1 MSILHCFSNLFFTF
15 QREKFVTYSETFF
28 NSCCFTIF
36 NETGVTYMR
45 KIIAAL
51 LFLSIVACST
61 TEKTVKDTVEN
72 KSQREANAPD
82 STDIK
87 NAASDLVV
95 DGALAE
101 MQGNYAEAILD
112 YQEALKLD
120 PSPGLHYT
128 IAKSYLKLKKIN
140 PALHHARTAVKED
153 PTDTEYLSLLGHIYF
168 ISNKVDS
175 AQAVFEKIV
184 DIDSTDYNAYYNL
197 GLLYEQNKPLKALE
211 VYNKLLDI
219 AGPQW
224 SVLVKIAELNER
236 LGNVE
241 QTIATIENLAKLDPS
256 NLKLQELLIESYV
269 KVEDFEKAQ
278 KLLDDVL
285 LLYPDNPHLIEMK
298 AQAYIQE
305 EKWEAGAKEYIKI
318 IHNKKIP
325 FETKV
330 EISAGFAREAMNDSS
345 LIPIAEMVLT
355 EIDKDSTDWQVNSLL
370 GEIYRI
376 DGQDS
381 LSIESFKKAA
391 SLAEWN
397 SQVWSSLGIGLFE
410 AGRYEEAVEEMTK
423 ALKNFPNDFV
433 LNFVMG
439 FSQSQLGDHKEA
451 KKYLE
456 KAVLLNPND
465 VNVLS
470 VYAFTLNQLKE
481 EDEALKYV
489 NKSLALD
496 PNNSQL
502 LGMAG
507 MIYDGKKMWAE
518 CDSAYQKA
526 IRLDSTNVLLLNNYA
541 YSLAERG
548 IKLDEALKMVS
559 YSVEKEPENSSY
571 LDTIGWVYFKLGDY
585 DKAEKY
591 IDKALEFD
599 GANAVILEHLGDVK
613 FKKGEKDKA
622 LELWKDAYAL
632 DKSNEKLKEKI
643 DKGTID

>member
-1 MSILHCFSNLFFTF
+1 M
-15 QREKFVTYSETFF
+15 K
-28 NSCCFTIF
+28 
-36 NETGVTYMR
+36 
-45 KIIAAL
+45 KIIAAI
-51 LFLSIVACST
+51 LFLSIAACSAAET
-61 TEKTVKDTVEN
+61 SVKKPEEN
-72 KSQREANAPD
+72 KAQNQINAPD

-87 NAASDLVV
+87 NAASDYVV

-128 IAKSYLKLKKIN
+128 IAKSYLKLKKIG
-140 PALHHARTAVKED
+140 PAMRHAQTAVAGD
-153 PTDTEYLSLLGHIYF
+153 STDTEYLTLLGHIFF

-175 AQAVFEKIV
+175 AQAIFEKV
-184 DIDSTDYNAYYNL
+184 VRLDSTDYNAYYNL
-197 GLLYEQNKPLKALE
+197 GALYERGKPLKALE
-211 VYNKLLDI
+211 VYNKLLKL

-236 LGNVE
+236 LGNVKK
-241 QTIATIENLAKLDPS
+241 TIATIENLAKLDPS

-269 KVEDFEKAQ
+269 KVGDYDKAI

-298 AQAYIQE
+298 AQTYIAE
-305 EKWEAGAKEYIKI
+305 KKWEEGAKEYIKI
-318 IHNKKIP
+318 IHNEKIP

-330 EISAGFAREAMNDSS
+330 EISAGFAKEAMNDSA
-345 LIPIAEMVLT
+345 LIPAAEMVLT

-376 DGQDS
+376 DGKDS
-381 LSIESFKKAA
+381 LSIERFEKAA

-410 AGRYEEAVEEMTK
+410 AGRYEEAVEQMTK
-423 ALKNFPNDFV
+423 GLKNFPNDFV

-439 FSQSQLGDHKEA
+439 FSQSQLGAHKEA

-456 KAVLLNPND
+456 KATLLNPND

-470 VYAFTLNQLKE
+470 VYAFTLNQLHE
-481 EDEALKYV
+481 EDEALKYIK
-489 NKSLALD
+489 KSLSID
-496 PNNSQL
+496 PNNAQL

-507 MIYDGKKMWAE
+507 MIYDGKKMWTE
-518 CDSAYQKA
+518 CDSSYQKA
-526 IRLDSTNVLLLNNYA
+526 IKLDSANVLLLNNYA

-571 LDTIGWVYFKLGDY
+571 LDTMGWVYFKLGEY

-591 IDKALEFD
+591 IGKALDVD

-643 DKGTID
+643 DKKAIE

>member
-1 MSILHCFSNLFFTF
+1 M
-15 QREKFVTYSETFF
+15 K
-28 NSCCFTIF
+28 
-36 NETGVTYMR
+36 
-45 KIIAAL
+45 KIIVVIS
-51 LFLSIVACST
+51 FLSMVACSAT
-61 TEKTVKDTVEN
+61 GTAVEN
-72 KSQREANAPD
+72 TKADNRQTQITSPD

-128 IAKSYLKLKKIN
+128 IAKSYLKLKKIG
-140 PALHHARTAVKED
+140 PAMQHAQTAVAGD
-153 PTDTEYLSLLGHIYF
+153 STDTEYLTLLGHIYF

-175 AQAVFEKIV
+175 AQVLFEKV
-184 DIDSTDYNAYYNL
+184 VSIDSTDYDAYFNL
-197 GLLYEQNKPLKALE
+197 GVLYERNKPLKALE
-211 VYNKLLDI
+211 VYNKLLDL

-224 SVLVKIAELNER
+224 AVLVKIAELNER
-236 LGNVE
+236 LGNVD

-269 KVEDFEKAQ
+269 KVNDYEKAQ

-298 AQAYIQE
+298 AQVYIQE
-305 EKWEAGAKEYIKI
+305 EKWEEGAKEYIKI
-318 IHNKKIP
+318 IHNEKIP
-325 FETKV
+325 FETKI

-355 EIDKDSTDWQVNSLL
+355 EIDKDSTDWQINSLL

-376 DGQDS
+376 DGKDS
-381 LSIESFKKAA
+381 LSVERLKKAA

-410 AGRYEEAVEEMTK
+410 AGRYEEAVEEMEK
-423 ALKNFPNDFV
+423 GLKNFPNDFI

-439 FSQSQLGDHKEA
+439 FSQSQLGNHAEA

-456 KAVLLNPND
+456 KATLLNPND

-481 EDEALKYV
+481 EDEALKYIK
-489 NKSLALD
+489 KSLSID
-496 PNNSQL
+496 PNNAQL

-507 MIYDGKKMWAE
+507 MIYDGKKMWTE
-518 CDSAYQKA
+518 CDSSYQKA

-548 IKLDEALKMVS
+548 IKLDEALEMVS

-571 LDTIGWVYFKLGDY
+571 LDTMGWVYFRLGDL
-585 DKAEKY
+585 DKAEEF
-591 IDKALEFD
+591 INKALEVD

-613 FKKGEKDKA
+613 FKKGEKEKA
-622 LELWKDAYAL
+622 LELWNDAYAL
-632 DKSNEKLKEKI
+632 DKSNDKLKEKI
-643 DKGTID
+643 ERGTIE